1 MEFTQY
7 VRKLISSAALFLV
20 AVGSMLAQTNLL
32 MVSGTIKDDGSGRKL
47 PGSVVIVFQ
56 DDVEINRQ
64 EVDKNASY
72 EYELPLGHSYTF
84 SFERDGF
91 TTKKVVLDVT
101 HTPDDDSVDGFGF
114 DLDMTLFK
122 NVDGFDTSILDTP
135 MGIGTYNPDTRKFTF
150 DSDHTD
156 RMKMRLENEFN
167 RLAAIEENKT
177 KNKRAFDVAMKAGE
191 DAMKKKKWQEALG
204 HFNNALDLIPDE
216 EEAIENRDKCREKLD
231 EIAAKEAEKQAKA
244 DAKKAEE
251 EAKKAAE
258 EAERLALEEEAN
270 RRRKEAEE
278 RRNLLN
284 NTGSTSTTSTTSSDS
299 DETQSEEDEEE
310 FVPRDREVAED
321 NSDERRAQEEA
332 ENLARRQEAEEAVN
346 AEAERRR
353 LEQEEE
359 AKRAEL
365 LAKSANNR
373 SDDADQFF
381 REALKSENQARA
393 ADIEQKKK
401 EGQES
406 LKQREDEA
414 RERNNDTREELDD
427 KIEHNETNAENAE
440 QRSRDKALDVV
451 DAHRSQQEFIDSHK
465 NMSQNTRSYYA
476 EQIQG
481 TKDAME
487 NLDKSI
493 RKSPQEMYE
502 GRADEHQDE
511 IEYTQSLLDAEEARQ
526 HGAMDQRRIDANS
539 SGYDEIQS
547 QHNSYSGQSQR
558 NVGTPTL
565 SKKDDELPQGF
576 HEYSY
581 EIPNGTVIE
590 LTFREGD
597 KVVRYKKV
605 LMKTGTFYFK
615 DNKSITASIFH
626 RETTVVH
633 D

>member
-1 MEFTQY
+1 MEFTQS

-84 SFERDGF
+84 TFEREGF
-91 TTKKVVLDVT
+91 TAKKVVLDVT

-135 MGIGTYNPDTRKFTF
+135 MGIGTYDPDTRKFTF

-167 RLAAIEENKT
+167 RLDAIEENKA
-177 KNKRAFDVAMKAGE
+177 KNKRAFDIAMKAGE
-191 DAMKKKKWQEALG
+191 DAMKKKKWQESLG
-204 HFNNALDLIPDE
+204 HFNEALDLIPDE
-216 EEAIENRDKCREKLD
+216 PEAIENRDKCREKLD
-231 EIAAKEAEKQAKA
+231 EIAAKEAEKQAEA

-251 EAKKAAE
+251 EAKAAAQ
-258 EAERLALEEEAN
+258 EAERLAIEEEARK
-270 RRRKEAEE
+270 RREEAEA
-278 RRNLLN
+278 RRNALN
-284 NTGSTSTTSTTSSDS
+284 NPAASTQIDS
-299 DETQSEEDEEE
+299 EDETTNNVKEEEDLSR
-310 FVPRDREVAED
+310 VRVVAED
-321 NSDERRAQEEA
+321 YSDDRRAQEEA
-332 ENLARRQEAEEAVN
+332 ESAERRREEEEAAN
-346 AEAERRR
+346 AEAEKRRK
-353 LEQEEE
+353 EQEET

-365 LAKSANNR
+365 LAKNANNR

-393 ADIEQKKK
+393 AEIEQKKQDGEQMLQK
-401 EGQES
+401 
-406 LKQREDEA
+406 REDEA
-414 RERNNDTREELDD
+414 RERKNASLEELDA
-427 KIEHNETNAENAE
+427 KIQYNEDNADSAE
-440 QRSRDKALDVV
+440 QRARDKAIVIVDV
-451 DAHRSQQEFIDSHK
+451 HRSQQEFIDSHK
-465 NMSQNTRSYYA
+465 DMSQNTRSYYA

-493 RKSPQEMYE
+493 KKSPQEMYE

-511 IEYTQSLLDAEEARQ
+511 IEYTQSLLDAQEIRQ
-526 HGAMDQRRIDANS
+526 QGFLDQRRIDAT
-539 SGYDEIQS
+539 SGGQDGS
-547 QHNSYSGQSQR
+547 KDQHDSYKGEYER
-558 NVGTPTL
+558 NAGTPTL
-565 SKKDDELPQGF
+565 SKKDEELPQGF

-590 LTFREGD
+590 LTFREDD

-605 LMKTGTFYFK
+605 LMKTGTFYFR
-615 DNKSITASIFH
+615 DSRSITASIFH
-626 RETTVVH
+626 RETTVLH